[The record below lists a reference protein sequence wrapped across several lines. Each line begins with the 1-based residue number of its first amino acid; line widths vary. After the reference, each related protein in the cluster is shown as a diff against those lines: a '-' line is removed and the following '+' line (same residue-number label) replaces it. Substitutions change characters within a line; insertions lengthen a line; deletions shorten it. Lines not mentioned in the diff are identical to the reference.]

1 MEAAGLAL
9 AVIAIIKP
17 TATTIANI
25 WTSTKDFGTDA
36 SKFHL
41 RFSVQLTRL
50 NSFERV
56 LFEPGKFP
64 LVKGMLFEQLPPDVG
79 AGLLG
84 LLRALYEVLQAYLVV
99 QRRYELGGKDG
110 VGLEGLVGEAL
121 TKELEGLSIEE
132 RRVGIVSVGK
142 TSDAK
147 FSKSTS
153 WTKKALWVMND
164 KKSAEKLVIEFEAWT
179 ERVKSLL
186 ELAWWPLPFFSTVS
200 QMEKLEEDKDA
211 AQIGM
216 LEGIGMRKLLA
227 PGSGQM
233 STEKAKALK
242 VSSLQF
248 KRSLTFQDL
257 DVGELEG
264 KGRVLVE
271 YKSYEQDQTGSMNE
285 IVSRRMLQLAALL
298 HETKDGRFRVLRC
311 LNFFDDVPGR
321 RIGFAFEFPS
331 SSSAIPP
338 SSLDAKLMSR
348 KFKPGLGTRMR
359 LAHTLAESLAHLH
372 SVGWV
377 HKSLRSENIIFLPG
391 TETTTSSSFEAPEVA
406 ILEYPRVLGF
416 EYSRLDSDFSS
427 GRPDYDIKR
436 NVYRHPQ
443 RWGQPSETF
452 SKIHDIYALGTIL
465 LEIGVWESLSQLD
478 AGALLKPAA
487 NSTILETAEATQ
499 SRLLKHTRRRLG
511 FYTGEKYQAVV
522 VKCLQGDFGVEF
534 DDRLGSRL
542 SASFRESVVDILG
555 ALKDN
560 L

>member
-17 TATTIANI
+17 TATAISEI
-25 WTSTKDFGTDA
+25 WSSTKNFGTDA

-41 RFSVQLTRL
+41 RFSVQITRL

-64 LVKGMLFEQLPPDVG
+64 LVKGILFEHLPVDVG
-79 AGLLG
+79 ENLLG
-84 LLRALYEVLQAYLVV
+84 LLRALYEVLQAYLLMQKRHALDGTGSVASEDLV
-99 QRRYELGGKDG
+99 LSLGSMS
-110 VGLEGLVGEAL
+110 V
-121 TKELEGLSIEE
+121 EE
-132 RRVGIVSVGK
+132 RRAGIVRAGK
-142 TSDAK
+142 EGDAK
-147 FSKSTS
+147 FSKGTS

-164 KKSAEKLVIEFEAWT
+164 KKSAEKLVVEFEAWT

-211 AQIGM
+211 GQIGM

-233 STEKAKALK
+233 STEKAKAFK
-242 VSSLQF
+242 VSSLEF
-248 KRSLTFQDL
+248 KKSSTFQDL
-257 DVGELEG
+257 DVGELQG
-264 KGRVLVE
+264 KGGVIVE
-271 YKSYEQDQTGSMNE
+271 YKIYEQDRTGSMNE
-285 IVSRRMLQLAALL
+285 IVSRKILQLAALL
-298 HETKDGRFRVLRC
+298 HETKDSRFRVLKC
-311 LNFFDDVPGR
+311 VNFFDDVPGK
-321 RIGFAFEFPS
+321 RIGFAFEMPAPL
-331 SSSAIPP
+331 SAIPP
-338 SSLDAKLMSR
+338 SSLETKLMS
-348 KFKPGLGTRMR
+348 KKLKPGLGTRMK
-359 LAHTLAESLAHLH
+359 LAHAMAESLAHLH

-377 HKSLRSENIIFLPG
+377 HKSLRSENIIFLPAI
-391 TETTTSSSFEAPEVA
+391 EPITSANAELPEVA
-406 ILEYPRVLGF
+406 ILEEPRVFGF

-436 NVYRHPQ
+436 NIYRHPQ

-452 SKIHDIYALGTIL
+452 SKVHDIYALGTML
-465 LEIGVWESLSQLD
+465 LEIGLWESLSQLD

-487 NSTILETAEATQ
+487 NSMILETAEATQ
-499 SRLLKHTRRRLG
+499 SRLLKHAKRRLA
-511 FYTGEKYQAVV
+511 FYTGERYQAVV

-542 SASFRESVVDILG
+542 SAAFGESVVEVLG
-555 ALKDN
+555 ELKDS

>member
-17 TATTIANI
+17 TAAAIAEI
-25 WTSTKDFGTDA
+25 WSSTKNFGSDA

-41 RFSVQLTRL
+41 RFSVQITRL

-64 LVKGMLFEQLPPDVG
+64 LVKGMLFEHLPVDVG
-79 AGLLG
+79 EGLLG
-84 LLRALYEVLQAYLVV
+84 LLRALYEILQAYLVM
-99 QRRYELGGKDG
+99 QRRYSLSALGGEGREKLG
-110 VGLEGLVGEAL
+110 EESLIRGLEGMSV
-121 TKELEGLSIEE
+121 EE
-132 RRVGIVSVGK
+132 RRAGIVSAGK
-142 TSDAK
+142 AGDAK
-147 FSKSTS
+147 FSKGTS
-153 WTKKALWVMND
+153 WTKKSLWVMND
-164 KKSAEKLVIEFEAWT
+164 KKSAEKLVSEFEAWT

-186 ELAWWPLPFFSTVS
+186 ELAWWPLLFFSTVS

-211 AQIGM
+211 GQIGM

-248 KRSLTFQDL
+248 KKSSTFQDL

-264 KGRVLVE
+264 EGGVIVE
-271 YKSYEQDQTGSMNE
+271 YKSYEQDRTGSMNE
-285 IVSRRMLQLAALL
+285 LVSRRILQLAALL
-298 HETKDGRFRVLRC
+298 HETKDSRFRVLKC
-311 LNFFDDVPGR
+311 VNFFDDVPEK
-321 RIGFAFEFPS
+321 RIGFAFALPAPLS
-331 SSSAIPP
+331 TIPP
-338 SSLDAKLMSR
+338 SSLDTKLTSKKM
-348 KFKPGLGTRMR
+348 KPGLGTRVR
-359 LAHTLAESLAHLH
+359 LAHALAESLAHLH
-372 SVGWV
+372 LVGWV

-391 TETTTSSSFEAPEVA
+391 TETSTSTESPEMA
-406 ILEYPRVLGF
+406 ILEHPRVFGF

-436 NVYRHPQ
+436 NIYRHPQ

-452 SKIHDIYALGTIL
+452 SKIHDVYALGTML
-465 LEIGVWESLSQLD
+465 LEIGLWESLSQLD

-487 NSTILETAEATQ
+487 NSTVLETAEATQ
-499 SRLLKHTRRRLG
+499 SRLLKHAKRRLG
-511 FYTGEKYQAVV
+511 FYTGERYQGVV

-542 SASFRESVVDILG
+542 SAAFGETVVEILG
-555 ALKDN
+555 ELKN
-560 L
+560 RV